1 MGAEPIILPLV
12 PAKGG
17 DLENDLGLRLYL
29 DSRFRG
35 NDREKSLRR
44 FGAGIGRFANRG
56 ADQFGAAATAGING
70 VFHLGGYRA
79 TGMIGHPSCA
89 NGAGH
94 HQRG

>member
-12 PAKGG
+12 RAKGRG
-17 DLENDLGLRLYL
+17 PRERSWFYL

-70 VFHLGGYRA
+70 VFHFGRYRA